1 MKDSGLITNGESG
14 PALVLAHGAG
24 APMDSLFMERLAAA
38 VAREECR
45 VFRFEFPYMQKRRS
59 DGKKRPPDR
68 MPALEAAFIEALA
81 GVRDEIGPRTPLFVG
96 GKSMGGRVAS
106 LLCASRAVAEFNLK
120 GGLVFGYPF
129 HPPGRSDNW
138 RTEHFDQLQCPL
150 TIFQG
155 TRDPF
160 GRQQELAEQ
169 PQLPSQVQVNW
180 LAGGEHD
187 FKPLKATGRVQADL
201 IAEAAA
207 AAAEIMQG

>member
-1 MKDSGLITNGESG
+1 MKDSGLISNGETG

-24 APMDSLFMERLAAA
+24 APMDSLFMERLAVAI
-38 VAREECR
+38 AREGCR
-45 VFRFEFPYMQKRRS
+45 VFRFEFPYMQKRRG
-59 DGKKRPPDR
+59 DGRKRPPDR
-68 MPALEAAFIEALA
+68 MPALEAAFCEAVA
-81 GVRDEIGPRTPLFVG
+81 DVRDEIGPKTPLFVG

-106 LLCASRAVAEFNLK
+106 LLCASRAVAAFDLR

-129 HPPGRSDNW
+129 HPPGRNDNW
-138 RTEHFDQLQCPL
+138 RTDHFAQLQCPL

-169 PQLPSQVQVNW
+169 SGMLQQVQIHW

-187 FKPLKATGRVQADL
+187 FKPLKATGRVQAEL

-207 AAAEIMQG
+207 GAARIMLG